1 MKEIAD
7 ERETDPFETI
17 FAKRGEVQKRSG
29 SKKLVSCFRRQSIIE
44 FCPSVVDG
52 LVIIS
57 LRKVQ
62 NC

>member
-29 SKKLVSCFRRQSIIE
+29 SKKLVSFALQFHRE
-44 FCPSVVDG
+44 FSPSVLDG
-52 LVIIS
+52 LLLLS

-62 NC
+62 NF